1 MFRGHQNDI
10 WTRYICDKTTVRRD
24 IKVQA
29 EGIQLNNNH
38 VIQDLQK
45 SGIYKYLGIED
56 GECIKEN
63 S

>member
-1 MFRGHQNDI
+1 MTFGPD
-10 WTRYICDKTTVRRD
+10 ICDKTTVRRS

-45 SGIYKYLGIED
+45 SGIYKYLGIEE
-56 GECIKEN
+56 GEGIKKEQLRLVL
-63 S
+63 